1 MIKVIKR
8 NGQKVEYN
16 GERIVTAISKSMSEG
31 ETGIDN
37 EMALLIEQV
46 IFEVIA
52 NDDKNIYTVENIQDM
67 IEKELMKH
75 GRYNTA
81 KRYIEYRYER
91 NKNRNKKWEM
101 NDLQKAIFEQ
111 KYENNKEGFEGFLD
125 RVSNGNNKIK
135 KLIRDKKF
143 MPAGRILANRGL
155 QKEGRK
161 ITYSNCYVVGAP
173 EDNIESIFESS
184 TKLARTYSF
193 GGGCGIDIGKLRP
206 NGSKVNNSAKTT
218 TGACSFMDLYSLV
231 TGLICQSGRRG
242 ALMISIPSNHP
253 DIEEFITIKSDLD
266 RVTKANISIRIDNDF
281 MTSVKNKDSYQL
293 EFLIEATGEVIKKEV
308 DANEIF
314 TKLALNNWDFAEPGA
329 LYWDTICNWNIVS
342 DYPNFEYAG
351 TNPCAEEPLP
361 KGGSCLLGSINLSE
375 FVINPFTDEACFNY
389 NLFNEAVKTST
400 VFLNEVLDE
409 GLPLHPLQEQR
420 DTVRDWRQIGLGIMG
435 LADMLIKMGIVYGD
449 EDSFNLCDN
458 IAYNMIN
465 STLQQSAL
473 IAKDLGT
480 FPLYNE
486 ENTFNSSF
494 IQHNASEETLS
505 LIKKYG
511 LRNSQVLT
519 IAPTGSIS
527 TMLGISGGIEPIYQ
541 VSYTRKTETLND
553 GKDTFYKVFTPIARQ
568 YMDVNDLHDES
579 ELPETF
585 VTAMTLNYEDRI
597 KMQSIWQKRI
607 DASISSTINVKED
620 FTVEQTKDLYIKAW
634 EAGLKGITIFRDGCK
649 RLGILGNH
657 DVEANVSNLTAK
669 QLKEILDKKIQEE
682 LDNDP
687 NKCPVC
693 GGNMNHIG
701 GCAECEDCAYSPCAI

>member
-342 DYPNFEYAG
+342 DYPNFEYVG